1 MERIGGYHFVGNEG
15 GGKSSVEILHKK
27 PVWIS
32 PRKSWEMEKKKKE
45 SWEMIARGQ
54 KGKNNDD
61 SYCLLRTWHS
71 AKPFI

>member
-32 PRKSWEMEKKKKE
+32 PRKSWEMEKKKRI
-45 SWEMIARGQ
+45 MG
-54 KGKNNDD
+54 DD
-61 SYCLLRTWHS
+61 SQRT
-71 AKPFI
+71 KRKK